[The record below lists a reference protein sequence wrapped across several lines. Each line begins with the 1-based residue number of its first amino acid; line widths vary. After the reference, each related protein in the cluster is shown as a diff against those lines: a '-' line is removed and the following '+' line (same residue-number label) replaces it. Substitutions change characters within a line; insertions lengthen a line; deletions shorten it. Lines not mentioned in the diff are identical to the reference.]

1 MALSSSLLSL
11 SLFNMMEAVGLAWF
25 GGQMNGLD
33 FNLLMTDWL
42 VGMVGYIKYNDK
54 CEGCND
60 HDGDK
65 SNMKIGM

>member
-1 MALSSSLLSL
+1 
-11 SLFNMMEAVGLAWF
+11 
-25 GGQMNGLD
+25 MNGLD

-60 HDGDK
+60 DDGDK

>member
-1 MALSSSLLSL
+1 M
-11 SLFNMMEAVGLAWF
+11 AWF
-25 GGQMNGLD
+25 GRQMNGLD

-54 CEGCND
+54 RERCND
-60 HDGDK
+60 DDGDK

>member
-1 MALSSSLLSL
+1 
-11 SLFNMMEAVGLAWF
+11 
-25 GGQMNGLD
+25 MNGLD

-54 CEGCND
+54 RERCND
-60 HDGDK
+60 DDGDK